1 MLRSTLSAASSSHRS
16 DRIRPCIVYK
26 KKLQDFAF
34 HEQDHYRLALPIT
47 TTVDDHFYSDAM
59 GLVVW
64 KFASYDDTYYKDQLI

>member
-1 MLRSTLSAASSSHRS
+1 M
-16 DRIRPCIVYK
+16 YK

-59 GLVVW
+59 GLVVG
-64 KFASYDDTYYKDQLI
+64 KFAPSDDTYYKDQLI